1 MNLRY
6 ISWKEFDDALASMP
20 KPICDSFYPIPRGG
34 MVLAVALSHRFGKP
48 IAYLPTKLSILV
60 DDIVDSGRTL
70 TKTRIRYP
78 YPAYVL
84 CKRSSCK
91 INAVTYG
98 IEILNDDWIVFPW
111 ENKEKAL
118 EDYEQYIINQRSI

>member
-34 MVLAVALSHRFGKP
+34 MVLAVALSHRFGRP

-60 DDIVDSGRTL
+60 DDIVDYTFL
-70 TKTRIRYP
+70 
-78 YPAYVL
+78 VL
-84 CKRSSCK
+84 LLRWQLSQTSLRCG
-91 INAVTYG
+91 NMHV
-98 IEILNDDWIVFPW
+98 ILPGTCS
-111 ENKEKAL
+111 K
-118 EDYEQYIINQRSI
+118 S